1 MNSPDEITEVKPRAH
16 RGDDLDSRSI
26 VRIAVIF
33 VFTIAFCLM
42 MMALLFR
49 HFENI
54 YPNRT
59 SEAAPRV
66 SEADLP
72 PQPRLQTAPALD
84 LAQVRAAE
92 DQHLSRYAWIDR
104 QKGLAQIPIDRAM
117 ELWVQT
123 YGGAAATHAAPA
135 AASIST
141 NAAPIGTTEL
151 QMRQDKAKEAAH
163 AP

>member
-1 MNSPDEITEVKPRAH
+1 MNSPGDITEVEPRPH

-26 VRIAVIF
+26 IRIAVIF
-33 VFTIAFCLM
+33 VFTIAFCLTVL
-42 MMALLFR
+42 ALLFR

-72 PQPRLQTAPALD
+72 PEPRLQSAPALD

-104 QKGLAQIPIDRAM
+104 QKGVAQIPIDRAM
-117 ELWVQT
+117 ALWVQT
-123 YGGAAATHAAPA
+123 YGAAATNAAPA
-135 AASIST
+135 AASSST
-141 NAAPIGTTEL
+141 NAAPVGSTEL
-151 QMRQDKAKEAAH
+151 QMHRDKAKEAGH